1 MMNKLN
7 PFGGGKAEEAK
18 AAAAAGAG
26 EEGSDVEEENRDGA
40 NVGNMK
46 PGDYLVHCHIQWAK

>member
-1 MMNKLN
+1 MINKLN
-7 PFGGGKAEEAK
+7 PFGGGDKKEEAK
-18 AAAAAGAG
+18 AAAPAG
-26 EEGSDVEEENRDGA
+26 EDEEEVEEENRDGA

>member
-1 MMNKLN
+1 MNKLN
-7 PFGGGKAEEAK
+7 PFGGGLKEEAK
-18 AAAAAGAG
+18 VAAAAAAGED
-26 EEGSDVEEENRDGA
+26 EEEVEEENRDGA